1 MLSKKTVLLAIV
13 SALQFVGLPLVSAQ
27 MTRLNVGYSAT
38 SGDQLPAWVAK
49 DSGIFAKNGL
59 DVQVIFFTGGTTA
72 VLALVSGDV
81 PIAQI
86 SGPGVV
92 NSVLAGSDA
101 VFVAAGIVSLNYVL
115 MGKPG
120 VKAVEQMKVGTI
132 AISWVVSPVA
142 AGIVSVRRA
151 AILLVVLSFIGLA
164 VLVQLD
170 PAAQAVALGSL
181 LLVAAYPFM
190 KRITWWPQA
199 WLGLTFNWGVLVG
212 FAAVAGPLTVEAGLL
227 YAAGLFWTLG
237 YDTIYAMQDIE
248 DDALVGIRSSA
259 RRLGPLVRAG
269 VALFYALAAALLLAV
284 HPHWALLPAIAHLAW
299 QVARLPDDP
308 LALFRSNALTGALVA
323 AGLLA

>member
-1 MLSKKTVLLAIV
+1 MEPPTL
-13 SALQFVGLPLVSAQ
+13 
-27 MTRLNVGYSAT
+27 
-38 SGDQLPAWVAK
+38 
-49 DSGIFAKNGL
+49 
-59 DVQVIFFTGGTTA
+59 TTA
-72 VLALVSGDV
+72 ANNPNRADRATPDAVVGWVGRLPPAVRPYARLARFDRPIGTWLLFWPCIWGMALADAGARHVFLALLFLVGAFAMRS
-81 PIAQI
+81 
-86 SGPGVV
+86 
-92 NSVLAGSDA
+92 AGCVYNDIVDRDLDA
-101 VFVAAGIVSLNYVL
+101 RVAR
-115 MGKPG
+115 
-120 VKAVEQMKVGTI
+120 TRDR
-132 AISWVVSPVA
+132 PVA

-212 FAAVAGPLTVEAGLL
+212 FAAVAGTLTVEAGLL